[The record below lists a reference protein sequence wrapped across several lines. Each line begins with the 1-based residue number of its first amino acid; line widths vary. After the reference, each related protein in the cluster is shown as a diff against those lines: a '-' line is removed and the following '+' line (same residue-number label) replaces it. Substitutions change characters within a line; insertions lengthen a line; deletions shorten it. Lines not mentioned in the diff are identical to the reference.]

1 MRIDHRSMRSPQLRK
16 QGGAQV
22 RRRPCKGAPV
32 DSERGLVMMAVLGM
46 IAVLT
51 LFGSLAMF
59 TAGREVALSGI
70 RSQGAQSLYV
80 SEGGAVAGRAALM
93 AYLGIYPVGSTTV
106 DPSLTGVTASGWYSG
121 GVNSTQNP
129 FCLL

>member
-32 DSERGLVMMAVLGM
+32 DSERGLGMM
-46 IAVLT
+46 AVLT

-106 DPSLTGVTASGWYSG
+106 DPSLTGVTASGWY
-121 GVNSTQNP
+121 
-129 FCLL
+129 